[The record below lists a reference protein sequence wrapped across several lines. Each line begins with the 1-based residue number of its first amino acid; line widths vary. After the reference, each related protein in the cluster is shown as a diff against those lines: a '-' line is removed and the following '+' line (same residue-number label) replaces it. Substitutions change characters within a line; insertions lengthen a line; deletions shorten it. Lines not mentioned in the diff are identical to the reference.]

1 MRALGEAVVVDL
13 VFGPLGV
20 VGWFAFDVALGLVV
34 LGLVHLRGRTCP
46 RDAGDA

>member
-1 MRALGEAVVVDL
+1 MRALGEALVVDL

-20 VGWFAFDVALGLVV
+20 LGWFAVDVALGLAV
-34 LGLVHLRGRTCP
+34 LGLLQLRGRTRP